1 MNNLYLKLTVASVC
15 TVLGFALGANTEAKA
30 ATFTL
35 RGTEF
40 VVEDTRSPNGSDPDG
55 LGDAYDNNGVL
66 LPVNRVRN
74 SSENL
79 ARETRAFYEFSI
91 GNLSSAANTVISH
104 AIFESRILNLQRIYR
119 YLFVDLYGYVGNGG
133 PDISDFQAGVLLGG
147 DNIFQYPPYSS
158 EPPTDLF
165 KFDVTQ
171 FVQQRVSNRDAF
183 AGFGIRINGANWWD
197 YGSFN
202 LGGTSDF
209 DRPTLTITTAD
220 VPEPVPEP
228 IAIFGSALGLSLG
241 GWLKRKNSSRPNKTT
256 PQH

>member
-1 MNNLYLKLTVASVC
+1 MKRQESPSATV
-15 TVLGFALGANTEAKA
+15 GE
-30 ATFTL
+30 
-35 RGTEF
+35 
-40 VVEDTRSPNGSDPDG
+40 
-55 LGDAYDNNGVL
+55 Y
-66 LPVNRVRN
+66 
-74 SSENL
+74 
-79 ARETRAFYEFSI
+79 
-91 GNLSSAANTVISH
+91 
-104 AIFESRILNLQRIYR
+104 
-119 YLFVDLYGYVGNGG
+119 
-133 PDISDFQAGVLLGG
+133 
-147 DNIFQYPPYSS
+147 
-158 EPPTDLF
+158 F
-165 KFDVTQ
+165 KQ

>member
-1 MNNLYLKLTVASVC
+1 MNKLNKELFFLSKLAGIQVILLLNKLFSQVVYDKRKFSFINNLYLKLTVASVC

-55 LGDAYDNNGVL
+55 LGDAYYNNGVL

-165 KFDVTQ
+165 KFDQEIGIQAPSFKTALIL
-171 FVQQRVSNRDAF
+171 FEVS
-183 AGFGIRINGANWWD
+183 
-197 YGSFN
+197 
-202 LGGTSDF
+202 
-209 DRPTLTITTAD
+209 
-220 VPEPVPEP
+220 
-228 IAIFGSALGLSLG
+228 
-241 GWLKRKNSSRPNKTT
+241 
-256 PQH
+256 